1 MEATHAMT
9 EDLAALAAEA
19 AGLGDRLT
27 RDPEDAAAAAALAD
41 LGRRLGLAPGIAPL
55 PLPPVANPRVSILLL
70 AWNQLP
76 FTRRCLAA
84 LRRSVPAGLA
94 EVVLVDNG
102 STDGTAAW
110 ARRQPDV
117 RLLRNEEN
125 RGFGP
130 ANNQAAEQARGEYL
144 LLLNNDTEPQF
155 GFLERLVAA
164 LDADPGLGAATAR
177 LFAPSGE
184 LLEAGATVNLDATC
198 TNRGRGAPGG
208 IHSYREPVEVDY
220 ASACCLLVRRDA
232 FRAAGGFDPRFAPA
246 YYEDVDLCV
255 TLRRQ
260 GWRLAVVPEA
270 ACLHAESVT
279 ARRLAGHESRRL
291 RLQEEARRTFLAKWR
306 DGFLG
311 EAGAGPA
318 GAAVATAAA
327 SVAAS
332 VAVAAGAPSAA
343 ASQAGAA
350 AGADGPAVDG
360 PAADGPTADGLTVD
374 GPAAEAAALAA
385 ARAPLLPAPIRVA
398 ILTPRYAADCLW
410 GEAMISSELR
420 EALEW
425 RPDVREARVF
435 SYADADEMAG
445 WAPDLVFSFT
455 AWRWPL
461 RFPRAITLFYV
472 VNFTHELMPPGRFLT
487 WDDALRLDA
496 DVYAANTPAGVAIL
510 GRHKPAALLHMAASA
525 RVHRPRGVDPRY
537 RAQVTYLGSYN
548 PGTKGAACFDRYVA
562 PAAEFDLALW
572 GEMWERAPALLR
584 RRWRGVLPIPDIAR
598 LYSSVDVAIGFNAES
613 QARAGM
619 INNRVFEVLACGA
632 LLLSDRVPAIE
643 ELFGDCAVFT
653 DGYADTREKLAHY
666 LARPEERA
674 PLIARARAKILSGHT
689 YDHRAREIIQLY
701 ADAARAKGR
710 L

>member
-19 AGLGDRLT
+19 AELGDRLT
-27 RDPEDAAAAAALAD
+27 CDPEDAAAAAALAG
-41 LGRRLGLAPGIAPL
+41 LGSRLGLAPEIAPL
-55 PLPPVANPRVSILLL
+55 PLAPVADPRVSILML

-94 EVVLVDNG
+94 EIVLVDNG
-102 STDGTAAW
+102 STDGTDAW
-110 ARRQPDV
+110 ARRQPEV

-130 ANNQAAEQARGEYL
+130 ANNQAAAQARGEYL

-177 LFAPSGE
+177 LFAPGGE
-184 LLEAGATVNLDATC
+184 LLEAGAVVNLDATC

-232 FRAAGGFDPRFAPA
+232 FRAAGGFDPRYAPA

-255 TLRRQ
+255 ALRRQ

-279 ARRLAGHESRRL
+279 ARHLTGHESRRL
-291 RLQEEARRTFLAKWR
+291 RLQEEARQKFLAKWR

-311 EAGAGPA
+311 GAGVDAAGEAG
-318 GAAVATAAA
+318 GAAAVVANP
-327 SVAAS
+327 
-332 VAVAAGAPSAA
+332 AAGAPVAA
-343 ASQAGAA
+343 IGT
-350 AGADGPAVDG
+350 PAVAS
-360 PAADGPTADGLTVD
+360 PAARAAD
-374 GPAAEAAALAA
+374 AEAAALAA

-496 DVYAANTPAGVAIL
+496 DVYAANTPEGVAIL

-584 RRWRGVLPIPDIAR
+584 NRWRGALPIPDIAR

-619 INNRVFEVLACGA
+619 INNRVFEVLGCGA

-653 DGYADTREKLAHY
+653 DGHADTREKLAHY
-666 LARPEERA
+666 LARPEARA
-674 PLIARARAKILSGHT
+674 PLIARARAKILGGHT
-689 YDHRAREIIQLY
+689 YDHRAREIVQLY
-701 ADAARAKGR
+701 SDAARAKGR

>member
-19 AGLGDRLT
+19 AELGDRLT
-27 RDPEDAAAAAALAD
+27 CDPEDAAAAAALAG
-41 LGRRLGLAPGIAPL
+41 LGSRLGLAPEIAPL
-55 PLPPVANPRVSILLL
+55 PLAPVADPRVSILLL

-84 LRRSVPAGLA
+84 LRRAVPAGLA
-94 EVVLVDNG
+94 EIVLVDNG
-102 STDGTAAW
+102 STDGTDAW

-130 ANNQAAEQARGEYL
+130 ANNQAAAQARGEYL

-177 LFAPSGE
+177 LFAPGGE
-184 LLEAGATVNLDATC
+184 LLEAGAVVNLDATC

-232 FRAAGGFDPRFAPA
+232 FRAAGGFDPRYAPA

-255 TLRRQ
+255 ALRRQ

-279 ARRLAGHESRRL
+279 AHHLTGHESRRL
-291 RLQEEARRTFLAKWR
+291 RLQEEARQKFLAKWR

-318 GAAVATAAA
+318 AGAAGAAVAG
-327 SVAAS
+327 
-332 VAVAAGAPSAA
+332 AAG
-343 ASQAGAA
+343 
-350 AGADGPAVDG
+350 VE
-360 PAADGPTADGLTVD
+360 

-496 DVYAANTPAGVAIL
+496 DVYAANTPEGVAIL

-584 RRWRGVLPIPDIAR
+584 KRWRGALPIADIAR

-619 INNRVFEVLACGA
+619 INNRVFEVLGCGA

-653 DGYADTREKLAHY
+653 DGHADTREKLAHY
-666 LARPEERA
+666 LARPEARA
-674 PLIARARAKILSGHT
+674 PLIARARAKILGGHT
-689 YDHRAREIIQLY
+689 YDHRAREIVQLY